1 MQEDLTMAEK
11 KTTKQV
17 QEELVLS
24 MRQWQKI
31 EDTSVESCAKVIEA
45 TDNPLIKLVMEIIQN
60 DSKMHYRVQ
69 GMIAD
74 TVENPI
80 TLTPDD
86 MTEVWEGLEKHM
98 KLEKQMVGHVE
109 EALADVKKRKM
120 MVPEYLLNYLYTD
133 EIKHNS
139 LLSLLEVIK
148 KGMYPYG

>member
-11 KTTKQV
+11 KTTKQI
-17 QEELVLS
+17 QEELVTS
-24 MRQWQKI
+24 MGQWQKI
-31 EDTSVESCAKVIEA
+31 EDTSVESCARVIES
-45 TDNPLIKLVMEIIQN
+45 TDNPLIKLVMEIIQA

-69 GMIAD
+69 GLIAD
-74 TVENPI
+74 SIQNPI
-80 TLTPDD
+80 SLTPDD
-86 MTEVWEGLEKHM
+86 MSEVWEGIEKHL

-109 EALADVKKRKM
+109 KALADVKKRKM